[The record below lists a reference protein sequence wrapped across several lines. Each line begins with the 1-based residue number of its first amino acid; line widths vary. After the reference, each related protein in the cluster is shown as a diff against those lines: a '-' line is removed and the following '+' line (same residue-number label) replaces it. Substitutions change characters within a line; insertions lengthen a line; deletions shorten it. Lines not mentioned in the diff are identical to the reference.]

1 MCNLL
6 CSAGGANFVLVHA
19 KSHACFIY
27 IYIFTIIDSFASR
40 CMHTLHC
47 VALHYIYIYKT
58 HVNWTILYGVCVCIC
73 IHVFICVDVCPEAW
87 RGQWW
92 MDPRHCARVSVGD
105 LSWRSRSVSQSMR
118 WRRTSVP
125 GRVKSHLAGTTRT
138 PHKEKWATDGHGK
151 MLVHTWIGTWS
162 VIWHPH
168 GHMSHVSHHLCQPPV
183 FTLFCC
189 WTEIDI
195 HM

>member
-1 MCNLL
+1 M
-6 CSAGGANFVLVHA
+6 HA
-19 KSHACFIY
+19 Y
-27 IYIFTIIDSFASR
+27 IALR
-40 CMHTLHC
+40 CITLHT
-47 VALHYIYIYKT
+47 HIYKT
-58 HVNWTILYGVCVCIC
+58 HWNWIIIYGVCAYAFVYMCLYVWMC
-73 IHVFICVDVCPEAW
+73 ARRHDG
-87 RGQWW
+87 GQWW
-92 MDPRHCARVSVGD
+92 MDPRHSARVSVGD

-138 PHKEKWATDGHGK
+138 PHEEEKWATDGHGK

-183 FTLFCC
+183 FTLVCC